1 MALEL
6 FFPQLRGTGY
16 TITSPATPAYNCIAW
31 AAGVTDD
38 WWWPDPM
45 GVSAWP
51 PAAPRAETME
61 AFLIAFEGLG
71 YTRCD
76 DAALEPGFEKV
87 ALYAL
92 DGVPTLTSHTASF
105 AETGSACPF
114 GARLRDGKPS
124 CLSLSVGLEVLQ
136 PSFRLPLGPG
146 VPPLPARPA

>member
-1 MALEL
+1 MSLQD
-6 FFPQLRGTGY
+6 FFPQLRSTGY

-51 PAAPRAETME
+51 PGAPRAESVE
-61 AFLIAFEGLG
+61 AFLTAVESLG
-71 YTRCD
+71 YSRCD

-92 DGVPTLTSHTASF
+92 DGVPKHAARQLPNGRWTGKCGELEDIEHTLD
-105 AETGSACPF
+105 GLV
-114 GARLRDGKPS
+114 GAWYGTVVHILKR
-124 CLSLSVGLEVLQ
+124 
-136 PSFRLPLGPG
+136 
-146 VPPLPARPA
+146 PLPERQPDLRPPDETP